1 MDVADKLLDVKTST
15 RAGSSRS
22 RAPRVRRVGVATAKA
37 RLTEVLRD
45 LAEAP
50 VVIHSRGRDVGVLVD
65 VGTFERMS
73 GVEAPRTG
81 GAAFLDAVEA
91 LKSRLGGGVDDFR
104 PPPFRFRPKESFSGA
119 RRR

>member
-1 MDVADKLLDVKTST
+1 MDVADKLVAVKTST

-37 RLTEVLRD
+37 RLAEVLRD
-45 LAEAP
+45 LADAP

-65 VGTFERMS
+65 VGTFERMAEKE
-73 GVEAPRTG
+73 GPLTG

-91 LKSRLGGGVDDFR
+91 LKARFGGGVDDFR
-104 PPPFRFRPKESFSGA
+104 PPAFRFRPKEAFAGA